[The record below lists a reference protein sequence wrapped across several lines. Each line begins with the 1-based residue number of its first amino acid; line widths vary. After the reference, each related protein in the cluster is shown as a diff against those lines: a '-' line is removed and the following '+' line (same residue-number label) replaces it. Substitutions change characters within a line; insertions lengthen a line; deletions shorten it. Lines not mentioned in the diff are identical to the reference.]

1 MSSISI
7 TRKHDKSP
15 KEARASVNKLT
26 ASIARKFSVVH
37 EWEDDVLHFSRSG
50 VDGHIE
56 LGKGVVKI
64 NVKLGFLL
72 MAIRGA
78 VENEIQRV
86 LDEEFG

>member
-7 TRKHDKSP
+7 TRKHDKSL
-15 KEARASVNKLT
+15 KDARAAVNKLT

-37 EWEDDVLHFSRSG
+37 EWEDDVLHFCRPG

-64 NVKLGFLL
+64 DVKLGFLL
-72 MAIRGA
+72 MAIRGS